1 MPVNRRAFLR
11 TTGISALPLVA
22 PFIPALGTTAKQ
34 HPLPPAAG
42 PTVSFTG
49 DSLMYDPT
57 GYISKLQQINAA
69 APIGQDFYGN
79 GGAVQALEKKFMEVT
94 GKEKAIF
101 MPSGTMAN
109 QLAILVLSGENTKVF
124 VQETSH
130 VYRDEADAAQ
140 SVHNKRL
147 IPVAKGQP
155 GFTVEELQQ
164 AVDYHR
170 QGEVFASGMGVVSIE
185 NPVRRADGRF
195 IPLDELK
202 KITAYC
208 RKEGFKMHLDGARI
222 HMASAWSG
230 VSIAEYASLFD
241 TVYISLY
248 KYLGAAAGA
257 MLCGDKAV
265 IDKMTHLMK
274 IHGGTMFGNWTNAA
288 MALHHLD
295 GMETRMQQ
303 ARKRGEE
310 LIAQLNQ
317 LQGIKISPLQFGTNI
332 YEMQIAK
339 SIDIV
344 KMGTALAKDHNIRIR
359 RPNAEGLGQFMI
371 NESILS
377 QDVSTMVNA
386 FKLALQAGK

>member
-1 MPVNRRAFLR
+1 MQFNRRAFLR
-11 TTGISALPLVA
+11 TTGVSALPLVA
-22 PFIPALGTTAKQ
+22 PFIPALGAGEKQ
-34 HPLPPAAG
+34 FPLPPAPAR
-42 PTVSFTG
+42 TVSCTG
-49 DSLMYDPT
+49 DSLMYTPAE
-57 GYISKLQQINAA
+57 YISKLQEINSAK
-69 APIGQDFYGN
+69 PIERDSYGN
-79 GGAVQALEKKFMEVT
+79 GGAVVALEKKFTEVT

-140 SVHNKRL
+140 SVHKKRL
-147 IPVAKGQP
+147 IPVAQGKT
-155 GFTVEELQQ
+155 GFTADELQR

-185 NPVRRADGRF
+185 NPVRRSDGRF
-195 IPLDELK
+195 IPFDELK
-202 KITAYC
+202 KISAYC

-230 VSIAEYASLFD
+230 VSIAEYSSLFD

-257 MLCGDKAV
+257 ILCGEKAV

-274 IHGGTMFGNWTNAA
+274 IHGGTMFSNWANAA

-295 GMETRMQQ
+295 GMETRMKQ
-303 ARKRGEE
+303 ARDRGEE
-310 LIAQLNQ
+310 LITQLNK
-317 LQGIKISPLQFGTNI
+317 LGGIKISPLESGTNI
-332 YEMQIAK
+332 YDMEIGK
-339 SIDIV
+339 GVDIM
-344 KMGTALAKDHNIRIR
+344 KFGTALAKEHNILIR
-359 RPNAEGLGQFMI
+359 RPNAQGMAQFMI

-377 QDVSTMVNA
+377 QDVNTLSNA
-386 FKLALQAGK
+386 FKTALQSAK